1 MATRT
6 RRSQRRTEA
15 LSRERIVEAAIELLD
30 AAGESGLTFRA
41 LTERLAT
48 GPGAIYW
55 HVANKGELLG
65 AATDAVVAA
74 ALAAEPAASA
84 KSPEPAG
91 PAGPAESPEAPEAP
105 ESAGP
110 AESAETAGPAESPEA
125 AGPAESAGP
134 AEAAG
139 PAESAESPEAAGAAG
154 AAGPAESAGSPQD
167 GIRAIALGLFD
178 AIEEHPWLASQLM
191 TQLSHSLWETVAP
204 RIFESVGRQIR
215 ALGVPESSW
224 FAATSALM
232 HYILGAA
239 GQNATNAASAR
250 TLGPEVDRARF
261 LDAASTAWEQLDP
274 DDYPFTRAVA
284 GQLRGHD
291 DREQFLAGVDLILSG
306 ITASL
311 PAR

>member
-74 ALAAEPAASA
+74 ALAVEPAASA
-84 KSPEPAG
+84 
-91 PAGPAESPEAPEAP
+91 GPAEAAGHAEAAKSP
-105 ESAGP
+105 ESAGS
-110 AESAETAGPAESPEA
+110 AES
-125 AGPAESAGP
+125 

-139 PAESAESPEAAGAAG
+139 PAESAESPEAIEPAGA
-154 AAGPAESAGSPQD
+154 AGSPQD
-167 GIRAIALGLFD
+167 GIRAVALGLFD

-215 ALGVPESSW
+215 ALDVPESSW

-291 DREQFLAGVDLILSG
+291 DREQFLAGVDLILAG

>member
-74 ALAAEPAASA
+74 ALAAGHAA
-84 KSPEPAG
+84 
-91 PAGPAESPEAPEAP
+91 
-105 ESAGP
+105 SAGP
-110 AESAETAGPAESPEA
+110 AEAAGHAEA
-125 AGPAESAGP
+125 AKSPESAGSAES

-139 PAESAESPEAAGAAG
+139 PAESAESPEAIEPTKSHES
-154 AAGPAESAGSPQD
+154 AGPAEAIEAAGAAGSPQD
-167 GIRAIALGLFD
+167 GIRAVALGLFD

-204 RIFESVGRQIR
+204 RIFESVGRQIH